1 MDKLFTYNFHK
12 YTALRLVSGTLLM
25 ATSILVL
32 QVDSKRSL
40 AESFTVFCDPD
51 TTTLGYVMHV
61 AGLVMF
67 CAALPLLSN
76 SYVRK
81 VNSVLVIVL
90 VIFILLSLMSG
101 NFVDLIAGILLLQL
115 NIWLTLLGKTRKKNA
130 RASGIKS
137 KS

>member
-1 MDKLFTYNFHK
+1 MDKLFTYNLHK

-25 ATSILVL
+25 ATAILVL

-40 AESFTVFCDPD
+40 AESFTVFCRPGI
-51 TTTLGYVMHV
+51 TTSGYVMHV

-81 VNSVLVIVL
+81 VNALLVIVL
-90 VIFILLSLMSG
+90 SILILLSLLTG
-101 NFVDLIAGILLLQL
+101 NFVNLIAGIMLLQL
-115 NIWLTLLGKTRKKNA
+115 NIWLTLLCKCRNKA
-130 RASGIKS
+130 L
-137 KS
+137 